1 MKKEVRDAFLAI
13 VGTLD
18 PNNPMSIRN
27 VIYPKVLDVLGW
39 EQGSQGATQ
48 NKRCRIF
55 VTLESVLRD
64 EMQLKY
70 LTNPS
75 RGYIQM
81 TPTGREKYRIDVAK
95 EKPSWEDDSL
105 PPVNVPLPEAE
116 LVDLSDLSI
125 IVPDLTV
132 SEVIPSEFVKTTIAS
147 TKCYGGIDPADPECR
162 TCFLRI
168 MCLNAAVQSFKR
180 SKRKKETP
188 KSSEFVEGPLRNE
201 ATCHACDITI
211 GKGEMA
217 RIPRNTEMDEIYHTY
232 CYG

>member
-64 EMQLKY
+64 EMQLNY
-70 LTNPS
+70 LTNPG

-81 TPTGREKYRIDVAK
+81 TPSGREKYCVPAGATYSVD
-95 EKPSWEDDSL
+95 EESL
-105 PPVNVPLPEAE
+105 SSVDLPLPNVEF
-116 LVDLSDLSI
+116 VDLPDISI
-125 IVPDLTV
+125 VVPDLQV
-132 SEVIPSEFVKTTIAS
+132 SEVIPEEFIKTTIAS
-147 TKCYGGIDPADPECR
+147 SQCYGGIDPADSECQK
-162 TCFLRI
+162 CFLRI
-168 MCLNAAVQSFKR
+168 RCLKAVVQSMKR
-180 SKRKKETP
+180 PKRKKAAS